1 MLHLREKI
9 QCAFKRKN
17 ELGGG
22 HWCSTYLSA
31 ATRRPVGVCVC
42 VCVCV
47 CARAR
52 APVRASPCVGVCL
65 NSLAAER
72 V

>member
-31 ATRRPVGVCVC
+31 ATRRPVCVCVC

-47 CARAR
+47 RARAR
-52 APVRASPCVGVCL
+52 AREGEPVRGGGPQLIGC
-65 NSLAAER
+65 
-72 V
+72 